1 MLDINEL
8 IRIIK
13 GINFDTVSNDKTML
27 LLQSWV
33 NKNRNLAYD
42 NRQSELIDLIDSLLE
57 EGIIEDD
64 KKTVLLKNVEEFI
77 SDIEDKSIKTYELN
91 NIREGIIY
99 DGKMDNIEFYHL
111 KEWMEE
117 NSDFMKKNKSTEDL
131 YPVIDNILKDG
142 IITEKGQKYL
152 LQLLTDIIKNIQ
164 FEAKLNYLYRQVK
177 TRKNIGPDLINI
189 LDNESAI
196 SKIHNKA
203 EIYLLAALE
212 SESNICINPEIIFI
226 SLV

>member
-91 NIREGIIY
+91 NIIEGIIY

-117 NSDFMKKNKSTEDL
+117 NSDFMKKISQQRTCTL
-131 YPVIDNILKDG
+131 
-142 IITEKGQKYL
+142 
-152 LQLLTDIIKNIQ
+152 LLT
-164 FEAKLNYLYRQVK
+164 
-177 TRKNIGPDLINI
+177 
-189 LDNESAI
+189 
-196 SKIHNKA
+196 
-203 EIYLLAALE
+203 
-212 SESNICINPEIIFI
+212 IF
-226 SLV
+226 LRMVL

>member
-91 NIREGIIY
+91 NIIEGIIY
-99 DGKMDNIEFYHL
+99 D
-111 KEWMEE
+111 
-117 NSDFMKKNKSTEDL
+117 
-131 YPVIDNILKDG
+131 
-142 IITEKGQKYL
+142 
-152 LQLLTDIIKNIQ
+152 
-164 FEAKLNYLYRQVK
+164 
-177 TRKNIGPDLINI
+177 
-189 LDNESAI
+189 
-196 SKIHNKA
+196 
-203 EIYLLAALE
+203 
-212 SESNICINPEIIFI
+212 
-226 SLV
+226 

>member
-91 NIREGIIY
+91 NIIEGIIY

-152 LQLLTDIIKNIQ
+152 LQ
-164 FEAKLNYLYRQVK
+164 FNYSQ
-177 TRKNIGPDLINI
+177 I
-189 LDNESAI
+189 
-196 SKIHNKA
+196 
-203 EIYLLAALE
+203 
-212 SESNICINPEIIFI
+212 
-226 SLV
+226 